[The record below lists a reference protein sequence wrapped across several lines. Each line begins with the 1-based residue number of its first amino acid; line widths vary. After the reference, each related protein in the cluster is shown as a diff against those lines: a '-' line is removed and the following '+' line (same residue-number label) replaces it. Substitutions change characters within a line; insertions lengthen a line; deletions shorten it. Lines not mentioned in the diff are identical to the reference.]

1 MKSQLHETLGVRR
14 EHPHHVV
21 VHDVRDENEE
31 KNQAD
36 LDEAFLEREAE
47 IAPANSFKRKK

>member
-1 MKSQLHETLGVRR
+1 VRR